1 MGDIGEH
8 YHQEK
13 QKFQTIKIQ
22 RETVFID
29 YWLPLFKKYCEVYL
43 GSNNQY
49 VFDSVIGVLDFY
61 PKSNRLLIRAENKWL
76 NNGLEYLK
84 QKLL

>member
-1 MGDIGEH
+1 MGDIGEY

-13 QKFQTIKIQ
+13 EKFQSIKAQ
-22 RETVFID
+22 RETVFVD
-29 YWLPLFKKYCEVYL
+29 YWLPLFKKSCEVYL

-49 VFDSVIGVLDFY
+49 VFDSVIGVLDYY
-61 PKSNRLLIRAENKWL
+61 PKSNRLLIRTDNQWL

-84 QKLL
+84 QKIL